1 MKYLFAPAV
10 LLLTVALTATAQTE
24 PIRIDLGQ
32 KGAVVSPNL
41 YGIFFEEISHAGD
54 GGLYAELVQNRGFEE
69 HVLPSGMTYKDGKA
83 FAPDAMNYEHRNN
96 RNWNIPWNLE
106 EKKMT
111 GWRVT
116 GEKATVSGEVIEAP
130 DPLHKNTPH
139 AMQLTIKKVQKGGKA
154 VLTNTG
160 YWGIGLKQGE
170 KYDLRCYVRSAGYK
184 GTITARLVD
193 GTTGRSLGTTTFAN
207 KQLRDWTEL
216 TATLTADG
224 TAAKGELALEF
235 DKPGTVLV
243 DYVSL
248 FPQATFKGRK
258 NGQRADVAQMLVDLH
273 PRFMRWPGGCIVEG
287 ATYENR
293 VKWKETLGD
302 PMTRRGEWDLW
313 GYRAT
318 WGMGYHE
325 FLQFCEDLGMDAMFV
340 NNAGMSCSVRNGDFV
355 SSDADMDA
363 VVQDFRDAIDYALAD
378 PARNK
383 WAKMRAEAG
392 HPRPFPLK
400 YVEIGN
406 ENVGPEYVTHFNYI
420 FKRLKAE
427 YPQITFINTLGH
439 TDRLLEQ
446 IPGQYMVDPHWYRDP
461 NFFFA
466 NNHLFDDAPRT
477 HDIYVGEYACNGG
490 VGAGNL
496 LAALSEAAFIMGMER
511 NSDVVKMSSY
521 APLFENEN
529 RRDWPCNLIHIN
541 SSEVYGRASYYV
553 QQMAAEHRPTYNV
566 FVSETTTAGETAPFA
581 AGTVGLG
588 SYATQ
593 CEYRHVKVTTAD
605 GKSTSFS
612 PAQFQKQRGE
622 WTVSGDALAQT
633 GNEQLTLSLLPSFSS
648 NDYTLELQAR
658 KTGGSEG
665 FFIYYGMDE
674 RGRNGYAVNIG
685 GWNNRTSAIQPIRR
699 GRTSDVLGRQV
710 LQTVETGK
718 WYDVKIAVTP
728 QLVTLF
734 MDGKEILSAKPAS
747 QNRHFCQTGYDEQ
760 TGELIIKVVN
770 GTVQPY
776 RRSFT
781 IDGASNVMPTGRVI
795 TLSGNAQDENTF
807 EQPTKLA
814 PQTTIFGKFGK
825 QFSYEFAPMSFTIM
839 RVKVEGLAASVQP
852 TGQQERRRGFQRDNY
867 TTETPMV
874 HDPVMA
880 RDGDTYYIY
889 ATGMG
894 IQQLTSR
901 DRKTWNVS
909 RQPVMSVIPS
919 WTTDSVPGFGNH
931 VWAPDVIQWH
941 GQWWMAYSCSTFGKN
956 GSAIGLLSSRSL
968 RSNMWKDEGCI
979 VTSHERKR
987 DADGKWTGDNW
998 NAIDPNFVIDDQDKP
1013 WLVWGSF
1020 WDGIQLVRLDSTM
1033 HIAKG
1038 EVSRTIARRYD
1049 TSFKPSEPNPTSKY
1063 AGTNAIEA
1071 PFIFKHGG
1079 YYYLFV
1085 SWDYCCRGAQ
1095 SNYRVAVG
1103 RSKNVSGPYLDRTG
1117 KDMANGGG
1125 TLFLEGDKKQWEA
1138 AGHCAAYTFD
1148 GEDVFVCHGYSATQ
1162 NGAAMLIQRP
1172 ISWTADG
1179 WPELK

>member
-1 MKYLFAPAV
+1 MKYFFAPAV
-10 LLLTVALTATAQTE
+10 LLLTGTLTVTAQME
-24 PIRIDLGQ
+24 PIRIDLAQ
-32 KGAVVSPNL
+32 KGSVVSPNL
-41 YGIFFEEISHAGD
+41 YGIFFEEINHAGD

-83 FAPDAMNYEHRNN
+83 YAPDAMNYEHRNN

-116 GEKATVSGEVIEAP
+116 GEKATVTGEVVEVKV
-130 DPLHKNTPH
+130 PLHTNTPH
-139 AMQLTIKKVQKGGKA
+139 AMQFTIKKVQKGGKA

-170 KYDLRCYVRSAGYK
+170 KYDLRFYVKSASYK
-184 GTITARLVD
+184 GSITVRLVD
-193 GTTGRSLGTTTFAN
+193 GTTGKSLGSTFFAAR
-207 KQLRDWTEL
+207 QLKEWTEL
-216 TATLTADG
+216 TATLTAND

-235 DKPGTVLV
+235 DKPGTVLI

-273 PRFMRWPGGCIVEG
+273 PKFMRWPGGCIVEG

-363 VVQDFRDAIDYALAD
+363 VIQDFRDAIDYALAD
-378 PARNK
+378 PTRNK

-392 HPRPFPLK
+392 HPKPFPLK

-420 FKRLKAE
+420 FKKLKAE

-439 TDRLLEQ
+439 TDRLLEK
-446 IPGQYMVDPHWYRDP
+446 IPGQYIVDPHWYRDP

-477 HDIYVGEYACNGG
+477 HDIYVGEYACLGG
-490 VGAGNL
+490 VGPGNL
-496 LAALSEAAFIMGMER
+496 LAAISEAAFILGMER

-541 SSEVYGRASYYV
+541 SLEVYGRASYYV
-553 QQMAAEHRPTYNV
+553 QQMAANNRPTYNV
-566 FVSETTTAGETAPFA
+566 YVSEPTTGDP
-581 AGTVGLG
+581 
-588 SYATQ
+588 
-593 CEYRHVKVTTAD
+593 KTT
-605 GKSTSFS
+605 
-612 PAQFQKQRGE
+612 
-622 WTVSGDALAQT
+622 
-633 GNEQLTLSLLPSFSS
+633 
-648 NDYTLELQAR
+648 
-658 KTGGSEG
+658 
-665 FFIYYGMDE
+665 
-674 RGRNGYAVNIG
+674 
-685 GWNNRTSAIQPIRR
+685 
-699 GRTSDVLGRQV
+699 
-710 LQTVETGK
+710 
-718 WYDVKIAVTP
+718 
-728 QLVTLF
+728 
-734 MDGKEILSAKPAS
+734 
-747 QNRHFCQTGYDEQ
+747 RHFCQTGYDEQ

-770 GTVQPY
+770 GTDQPY
-776 RRSFT
+776 RRLFT
-781 IDGASNVMPTGRVI
+781 IDGATNVMPTGRVI
-795 TLSGNAQDENTF
+795 TLSGNATDENTF
-807 EQPTKLA
+807 EQPTKLS
-814 PQTTIFGKFGK
+814 PQTSLFGKFGK

-852 TGQQERRRGFQRDNY
+852 TGQQERRRGFQREAF
-867 TTETPMV
+867 TTDTPMV

-880 RDGDTYYIY
+880 KEGDTYYIY

-901 DRKTWNVS
+901 DRKTWTVS
-909 RQPVMSVIPS
+909 RQPVMSVIPG

-956 GSAIGLLSSRSL
+956 GSAISLLSSRSL

-987 DADGKWTGDNW
+987 TADSKWTGDNW
-998 NAIDPNFVIDDQDKP
+998 NAIDPNFVIDSQDQP

-1038 EVSRTIARRYD
+1038 EKPHTIARRYD
-1049 TSFKPSEPNPTSKY
+1049 PSFKPTEPNPTSKF

-1071 PFIFKHGG
+1071 PFIFKHGD

-1085 SWDYCCRGAQ
+1085 SWDYCCRGAK

-1103 RSKNVSGPYLDRTG
+1103 RSKSVSGPYLDRKG
-1117 KDMANGGG
+1117 KNMVNGGG
-1125 TLFLEGDKKQWEA
+1125 TLFLEGDKKEWEA

-1148 GEDVFVCHGYSATQ
+1148 GEDIFVCHGYSATQ

>member
-446 IPGQYMVDPHWYRDP
+446 IPGQYMVDPTGTATP
-461 NFFFA
+461 
-466 NNHLFDDAPRT
+466 T
-477 HDIYVGEYACNGG
+477 
-490 VGAGNL
+490 
-496 LAALSEAAFIMGMER
+496 
-511 NSDVVKMSSY
+511 SSL
-521 APLFENEN
+521 P
-529 RRDWPCNLIHIN
+529 
-541 SSEVYGRASYYV
+541 
-553 QQMAAEHRPTYNV
+553 
-566 FVSETTTAGETAPFA
+566 TTTCSTMRPA
-581 AGTVGLG
+581 
-588 SYATQ
+588 
-593 CEYRHVKVTTAD
+593 RTT
-605 GKSTSFS
+605 STSAS
-612 PAQFQKQRGE
+612 MPA
-622 WTVSGDALAQT
+622 TVA
-633 GNEQLTLSLLPSFSS
+633 
-648 NDYTLELQAR
+648 
-658 KTGGSEG
+658 
-665 FFIYYGMDE
+665 
-674 RGRNGYAVNIG
+674 
-685 GWNNRTSAIQPIRR
+685 
-699 GRTSDVLGRQV
+699 
-710 LQTVETGK
+710 
-718 WYDVKIAVTP
+718 
-728 QLVTLF
+728 
-734 MDGKEILSAKPAS
+734 
-747 QNRHFCQTGYDEQ
+747 
-760 TGELIIKVVN
+760 
-770 GTVQPY
+770 
-776 RRSFT
+776 
-781 IDGASNVMPTGRVI
+781 
-795 TLSGNAQDENTF
+795 
-807 EQPTKLA
+807 
-814 PQTTIFGKFGK
+814 
-825 QFSYEFAPMSFTIM
+825 
-839 RVKVEGLAASVQP
+839 
-852 TGQQERRRGFQRDNY
+852 
-867 TTETPMV
+867 
-874 HDPVMA
+874 
-880 RDGDTYYIY
+880 
-889 ATGMG
+889 
-894 IQQLTSR
+894 
-901 DRKTWNVS
+901 
-909 RQPVMSVIPS
+909 
-919 WTTDSVPGFGNH
+919 
-931 VWAPDVIQWH
+931 
-941 GQWWMAYSCSTFGKN
+941 
-956 GSAIGLLSSRSL
+956 
-968 RSNMWKDEGCI
+968 
-979 VTSHERKR
+979 
-987 DADGKWTGDNW
+987 
-998 NAIDPNFVIDDQDKP
+998 
-1013 WLVWGSF
+1013 
-1020 WDGIQLVRLDSTM
+1020 
-1033 HIAKG
+1033 
-1038 EVSRTIARRYD
+1038 
-1049 TSFKPSEPNPTSKY
+1049 
-1063 AGTNAIEA
+1063 
-1071 PFIFKHGG
+1071 
-1079 YYYLFV
+1079 
-1085 SWDYCCRGAQ
+1085 
-1095 SNYRVAVG
+1095 
-1103 RSKNVSGPYLDRTG
+1103 
-1117 KDMANGGG
+1117 
-1125 TLFLEGDKKQWEA
+1125 
-1138 AGHCAAYTFD
+1138 
-1148 GEDVFVCHGYSATQ
+1148 
-1162 NGAAMLIQRP
+1162 
-1172 ISWTADG
+1172 
-1179 WPELK
+1179 